1 MIRIIKLT
9 LIASITVFLSSCW
22 HEMEEAVKAEEV
34 IKTEKTALSAAPV
47 KAVLVETDMMPSR
60 SK

>member
-1 MIRIIKLT
+1 MIKIIKLT

-22 HEMEEAVKAEEV
+22 HEMEEVVKAEETV
-34 IKTEKTALSAAPV
+34 LSAAPV